1 MLLREGY
8 RDLVNLTAL
17 GMINLENIMKA
28 IAILNK
34 STDPLYQ

>member
-28 IAILNK
+28 ILNK